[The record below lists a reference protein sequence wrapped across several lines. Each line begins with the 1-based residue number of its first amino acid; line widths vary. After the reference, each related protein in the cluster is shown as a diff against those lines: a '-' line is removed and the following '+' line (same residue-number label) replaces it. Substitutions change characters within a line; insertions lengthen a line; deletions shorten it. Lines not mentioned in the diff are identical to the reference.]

1 MTNDKENF
9 EGNMENQEE
18 LKKEG
23 PAADAEDATVDS
35 ENEEKDV
42 TAEEPEAAEDADV
55 SEEPEAEEAASAQEE
70 PKAEETADA
79 QEEPKAEAAADAQEE
94 PETAKDADA
103 AEKSEAEEAGN
114 ASDEAKSEEASA
126 ASGESKAEKAADSS
140 KEGNAK
146 AAASAPKKGKDA
158 NANGKGSKKSQ
169 KKAAPKAAVPA
180 ERNSGNKAK
189 HHAAKKNADK
199 EKNPTRKKKKQHKK
213 PSHKIIAITCAIIAA
228 LIVLF
233 LLLAFVFDAFGFIT
247 DKYRLNYDK
256 YIKLGTY
263 KNLEYTVVSTK
274 VTKSDIEN
282 QINQNLAAKAT
293 TKEVKSGTVKK
304 GDVIIIDYTG
314 RINGKKF
321 SGGSSTN
328 YSLNVGS
335 GSMIDGFESG
345 LIGEKVGSTVKLH
358 LKFPKN
364 YSDDDVAGKK
374 VVFTVKIKSKQVT
387 KTPKYTVSFVKK
399 NSKYDTKK
407 EYEASIKKDLQKT
420 KKENAESQ
428 EKNEILS
435 QILENTK
442 VKKYPEKQLKY
453 EKEQIVSMN
462 KKVAKQQYNMSW
474 KKYLQANG
482 MTQKKFNK
490 WANSAA
496 KQTVKIK
503 LVTYS
508 IAKKEDIKLYTDKE
522 YKNYLNKLLKQAGFT
537 EKSFKSQYNES
548 IEDYGKEQGIRFTL
562 DENRVMNKVMKYSKA
577 KKSSSSSKSSSSKS
591 SSN

>member
-42 TAEEPEAAEDADV
+42 TAEEP
-55 SEEPEAEEAASAQEE
+55 
-70 PKAEETADA
+70 KAEETADA
-79 QEEPKAEAAADAQEE
+79 QEK
-94 PETAKDADA
+94 PETAKDADVSDEPKAEEVADA
-103 AEKSEAEEAGN
+103 AEESEAEEAGN
-114 ASDEAKSEEASA
+114 ASDEAKSEEPSA

-140 KEGNAK
+140 KEANAK
-146 AAASAPKKGKDA
+146 AAASAPKKGKD
-158 NANGKGSKKSQ
+158 ANGKGSKKSQ

-364 YSDDDVAGKK
+364 YSDEDVAGKK

-591 SSN
+591 SSSN